1 MPTLYLID
9 GNSHFYRAFYAIKG
23 LTNSKGFPTN
33 AIYGFI
39 NMLLKILRE
48 KKPDYISVVFDT
60 PAPTVRHKMYVEY
73 KAHRPKMP
81 EELQV
86 QIPYIKGIISA
97 FNIPMLQ
104 MEGYEAD
111 DIIATIAKR
120 AEAEN
125 EEIDVYIVTS
135 DKDINQILSRRIKTY
150 DTMKDKITEEKDVI
164 ERFKVEPERLPEIM
178 ALTGDKADNIP
189 GVPGIGEKTAVGL
202 IKEFGTLD
210 GLMQNYSKIK
220 RTELREL
227 ISKHMEDIKLSRTL
241 AKIDSDV
248 PVSVSMPELKLKEP
262 DWTRL
267 LRFFK
272 DFEFGSLLKLIPAGE
287 AFTETD
293 VTVLKE
299 EDLAKFINTIKQQPE
314 IILDTETTSISP
326 VQAELVGM
334 SFSINTDTAY
344 YLPLAHSY
352 LGTPRQMPK
361 MKTLAELRM
370 ILENPEIKKTGHNIK
385 YDLIVLRNEKIDL
398 KGLAFDT
405 MLASYLLNPNKTN
418 HDIEDL
424 TMSYLGYKKLS
435 YNDITEK
442 GKKNFREVSVEDAA
456 RYSGGGA
463 AATLRLKNL
472 LAPEIEKEGLSE
484 LFYGVEMPLIEVL
497 ADMETAG
504 IKIDAALMNDFSK
517 ELERDIA
524 GIEKRIFF
532 LAGGEFNINSPKQL
546 QEILFEKLGL
556 RTIKKTKTGFSTD
569 VDVLEELALEHEL
582 PQEILEHRSL
592 SKLKGTYVD
601 ALPVIVNPAT
611 GRVHTTFNQTIT
623 ATGRL
628 SSSNPNLQNI
638 PVRGEWGRR
647 IRAAF
652 IAEGGKQLL
661 SSDYSQIELR
671 ILAHLSRDE
680 GMMEVFKND
689 GDIHMRTACELFGIA
704 PEGVTPEIRRRAKVV
719 NFGIVYGMSPFG
731 LSRELGIRP
740 DEAKVYI
747 DTYFTRHGGV
757 KKYLEAKITEA
768 EETGSVKTIFK
779 RKRQI
784 PEIRSANKNTR
795 QLGERFAINTPVQ
808 GSAADIIK
816 LSMINIWKRL
826 KKEGLKTKMLLQV
839 HDELLFEVP
848 AEEKERVQALV
859 KEEMENAVR
868 LDVPVKVDIGIG
880 KNWAEAH

>member
-48 KKPDYISVVFDT
+48 KKPDYIGVVFDT

-97 FNIPMLQ
+97 FNIHMLQ

-135 DKDINQILSRRIKTY
+135 DKDINQIVSRRIKTY
-150 DTMKDKITEEKDVI
+150 DTMKDKVTEEKDVI
-164 ERFKVEPERLPEIM
+164 ERFKVEPARLPEIM

-227 ISKHMEDIKLSRTL
+227 VSKHMEDIKLSL
-241 AKIDSDV
+241 ALTKIDTEV

-299 EDLAKFINTIKQQPE
+299 EDLAEFINTIKQQPE
-314 IILDTETTSISP
+314 IILDTETTSIYP
-326 VQAELVGM
+326 VQSELVGM
-334 SFSINTDTAY
+334 SFSINTDSAY
-344 YLPLAHSY
+344 YLPLTHSY
-352 LGTPRQMPK
+352 LGVTRQAPK
-361 MKTLAELRM
+361 EEALAGLKI

-385 YDLIVLRNEKIDL
+385 YDLIVLKNEKIDL
-398 KGLAFDT
+398 KGIAFDT
-405 MLASYLLNPNKTN
+405 MIASYLLNPNKSN
-418 HDIEDL
+418 HNLEDL

-442 GKKNFREVSVEDAA
+442 GKKNFREVPIEDAA
-456 RYSGGGA
+456 RYSGGDA

-484 LFYGVEMPLIEVL
+484 LFYGIELPLIEVL

-517 ELERDIA
+517 ELERDIT

-532 LAGGEFNINSPKQL
+532 LAGAEFNINSPKQL

-556 RTIKKTKTGFSTD
+556 RTRKKTKTGFSTD

-582 PQEILEHRSL
+582 PQEVLEHRSL

-611 GRVHTTFNQTIT
+611 GRVHTTFNQTIA

-638 PVRGEWGRR
+638 PVRKEWGRR
-647 IRAAF
+647 IRTAF
-652 IAEGGKQLL
+652 IAEEGQLIL

-671 ILAHLSRDE
+671 ILAHLSQDE

-704 PEGVTPEIRRRAKVV
+704 PDGVTPEMRRRAKVV

-740 DEAKVYI
+740 DEATVYI
-747 DTYFTRHGGV
+747 DTYFARHGGV
-757 KKYLEAKITEA
+757 KKYLEAKISEA

-795 QLGERFAINTPVQ
+795 QLGERYAINTPVQ

-816 LSMINIWKRL
+816 LAMINIWKRL

-848 AEEKERVQALV
+848 AEEKDRAQALV
-859 KEEMENAVR
+859 KEEMENAVS

>member
-48 KKPDYISVVFDT
+48 KKPDFIGVVFDT

-125 EEIDVYIVTS
+125 EEIDIYIVTS

-150 DTMKDKITEEKDVI
+150 DTMKDKVTEEKDVI

-210 GLMQNYSKIK
+210 GLLQNYSKIK
-220 RTELREL
+220 RNELREL
-227 ISKHMEDIKLSRTL
+227 IFKHMEDIKLSLTL

-248 PVSVSMPELKLKEP
+248 PVSLSMQELKLKEP

-293 VTVLKE
+293 VTVLNE
-299 EDLAKFINTIKQQPE
+299 EDLSKFLNTIKQQPE
-314 IILDTETTSISP
+314 IILDTETTSISAM
-326 VQAELVGM
+326 QAELVGM

-344 YLPLAHSY
+344 YLPLTHLY
-352 LGTPRQMPK
+352 LGAPRQMQK
-361 MKTLAELRM
+361 EKTLSGLRI
-370 ILENPEIKKTGHNIK
+370 ILENPEIKKIGHNIK
-385 YDLIVLRNEKIDL
+385 YDLIVLKNEKINL
-398 KGLAFDT
+398 EGIAFDT
-405 MLASYLLNPNKTN
+405 MIASYLLNPNKAN
-418 HDIEDL
+418 HNLEDL

-442 GKKNFREVSVEDAA
+442 GRKNFREVTVEDAA
-456 RYSGGGA
+456 RYSGGDS

-484 LFYGVEMPLIEVL
+484 LFYGIEMPLIEVL

-504 IKIDAALMNDFSK
+504 IKIDEALMNDFSK

-524 GIEKRIFF
+524 GIEKRIYF

-647 IRAAF
+647 IRTTF
-652 IAEGGKQLL
+652 IA
-661 SSDYSQIELR
+661 
-671 ILAHLSRDE
+671 
-680 GMMEVFKND
+680 
-689 GDIHMRTACELFGIA
+689 
-704 PEGVTPEIRRRAKVV
+704 
-719 NFGIVYGMSPFG
+719 
-731 LSRELGIRP
+731 
-740 DEAKVYI
+740 
-747 DTYFTRHGGV
+747 
-757 KKYLEAKITEA
+757 
-768 EETGSVKTIFK
+768 
-779 RKRQI
+779 
-784 PEIRSANKNTR
+784 
-795 QLGERFAINTPVQ
+795 
-808 GSAADIIK
+808 
-816 LSMINIWKRL
+816 
-826 KKEGLKTKMLLQV
+826 
-839 HDELLFEVP
+839 
-848 AEEKERVQALV
+848 
-859 KEEMENAVR
+859 
-868 LDVPVKVDIGIG
+868 
-880 KNWAEAH
+880 

>member
-1 MPTLYLID
+1 
-9 GNSHFYRAFYAIKG
+9 
-23 LTNSKGFPTN
+23 
-33 AIYGFI
+33 
-39 NMLLKILRE
+39 MLLKILRE
-48 KKPDYISVVFDT
+48 KKPDFIGVVFDT

-125 EEIDVYIVTS
+125 EEIDIYIVTS

-150 DTMKDKITEEKDVI
+150 DTMKDKVTEEKDVI

-210 GLMQNYSKIK
+210 GLLQNYSKIK
-220 RTELREL
+220 RNELREL
-227 ISKHMEDIKLSRTL
+227 IFKHMEDIKLSLTL

-248 PVSVSMPELKLKEP
+248 PVSLSMQELKLKEP

-293 VTVLKE
+293 VTVLNE
-299 EDLAKFINTIKQQPE
+299 EDLSKFLNTIKQQPE
-314 IILDTETTSISP
+314 IILDTEPTSISAM
-326 VQAELVGM
+326 QAELVGM

-344 YLPLAHSY
+344 YLPLTHLY
-352 LGTPRQMPK
+352 LGAPRQMQK
-361 MKTLAELRM
+361 EKTLSGLRI
-370 ILENPEIKKTGHNIK
+370 ILENPEIKKIGHNIK
-385 YDLIVLRNEKIDL
+385 YDLIVLKNEKINL
-398 KGLAFDT
+398 EGIAFDT
-405 MLASYLLNPNKTN
+405 MIASYLLNPNKAN
-418 HDIEDL
+418 HNLEDL

-442 GKKNFREVSVEDAA
+442 GRKNFREVTVEDAA
-456 RYSGGGA
+456 RYSGGDS

-484 LFYGVEMPLIEVL
+484 LFYGIEMPLIEVL

-504 IKIDAALMNDFSK
+504 IKIDEALMNDFSK

-524 GIEKRIFF
+524 GIEKRIYF

-592 SKLKGTYVD
+592 SKLKGTYVA

-647 IRAAF
+647 IRTAF
-652 IAEGGKQLL
+652 IAEKGCLLL

-671 ILAHLSRDE
+671 ILAHLSQDE

-689 GDIHMRTACELFGIA
+689 GDIHMRTACELFGLA
-704 PEGVTPEIRRRAKVV
+704 PEGVTPEMRRRAKVV

-731 LSRELGIRP
+731 LSRELGLRP

-747 DTYFTRHGGV
+747 DTYFARHGGV
-757 KKYLEAKITEA
+757 KKYIETKISEA
-768 EETGSVKTIFK
+768 EETGSVKTLFK

-826 KKEGLKTKMLLQV
+826 KKEELKAKMLLQV

-848 AEEKERVQALV
+848 VEEKDRAQALV

-868 LDVPVKVDIGIG
+868 LDVPVKVDIGSG